1 MLSKKNH
8 NARRVTVVFKGVIAL
23 LLAFAVGLI
32 VYYYLE
38 IRPIAQTA
46 LQSASFW
53 LSNRRR
59 RVFAPRCGKIHPKS
73 YTARLL
79 YTQASVDGHFRTAI
93 WVFWLDSLYR
103 DDELYAMMLAQ
114 AYYGRDSQGNAVYGT
129 KNAALTLFHVPVT
142 EMTCQQQVQLI
153 YMFKAPSLYRP
164 GSARLVESSKHYM
177 TLCQEQIQQ

>member
-1 MLSKKNH
+1 MPGVLLWF
-8 NARRVTVVFKGVIAL
+8 FKGVIAL
-23 LLAFAVGLI
+23 LLAFAVGLT

-53 LSNRRR
+53 LSESPQTRFLRR
-59 RVFAPRCGKIHPKS
+59 AAAKIHPKS

-79 YTQASVDGHFRTAI
+79 YTQAGVDGHFRTAI

-129 KNAALTLFHVPVT
+129 KKCGVNVISRTSDRDGLPATST
-142 EMTCQQQVQLI
+142 TD
-153 YMFKAPSLYRP
+153 LY
-164 GSARLVESSKHYM
+164 V
-177 TLCQEQIQQ
+177 

>member
-1 MLSKKNH
+1 MPGVLLWF
-8 NARRVTVVFKGVIAL
+8 FKGVIAL
-23 LLAFAVGLI
+23 LLAFAVGLT

-53 LSNRRR
+53 LSESPQTRFLRR
-59 RVFAPRCGKIHPKS
+59 AATKIHPKS

-79 YTQASVDGHFRTAI
+79 YTQAGVDGHFRTAI

-114 AYYGRDSQGNAVYGT
+114 AYYDRIRR
-129 KNAALTLFHVPVT
+129 VT
-142 EMTCQQQVQLI
+142 RFTVRKM
-153 YMFKAPSLYRP
+153 R
-164 GSARLVESSKHYM
+164 R
-177 TLCQEQIQQ
+177 